1 MSQNKKVDRLIEKYD
16 LRGLPQ
22 ELISQREKGVS
33 YRELADV
40 VNTHVVREATRDTPL
55 SVQETLDVLN
65 EDAISGYRRVKSYLN
80 DAGYDLNELKKDLI
94 SHTSV
99 RKYIITELDVDEP
112 NNQESENYLEI
123 IDWAL
128 HRAEVIAE
136 RQITRMDNDGRLQEG
151 LSQDDVDVNAVIRL
165 YDTSGD
171 TNQSITLNRLLEDNP
186 NAEKEDPDSK

>member
-1 MSQNKKVDRLIEKYD
+1 MDRLIEKYD

-22 ELISQREKGVS
+22 ELISQREKEVS

-171 TNQSITLNRLLEDNP
+171 TNQSITLDRLLEDNP